1 MAVKVKIRRDV
12 AASWTAASPVLER
25 GEFGYE
31 TDTSRIKVGD
41 GGTPW
46 TGLQYLGQSSPTFSP
61 EYTFAALPSA
71 PQNSGS
77 TVFVSDQAG
86 VPAYSDGTDWRY
98 YSSNLVVT

>member
-1 MAVKVKIRRDV
+1 MAVRVKIKRDI
-12 AASWTAASPVLER
+12 AASWTVGNPVLGM

-41 GGTPW
+41 AGTPW
-46 TGLQYLGQSSPTFSP
+46 AGLSYLGQTSPTFSP
-61 EYTFAALPSA
+61 GYTFAALPSA
-71 PQNSGS
+71 SLNTRS
-77 TVFVSDQAG
+77 TVFVTDQAG